1 MSEFSEMQIYQKV
14 KQFMSTGGWHIIGGQ
29 PPSGT
34 DHHPVIE
41 IKDPDNLHKGS
52 KGSLKPDLIAL
63 FENFL
68 YVVELKPSWNATDR
82 EKLLG
87 FLDNQRR
94 IDAFYSEL
102 SARNIRSKE
111 AQLISSLRNKLEVVG
126 ALGYAGSLRP
136 DKALA
141 TFHVIDAGEVRF
153 TPAAPENV

>member
-14 KQFMSTGGWHIIGGQ
+14 KQFMSTRDWHIIGGQ

-41 IKDPDNLHKGS
+41 IKDPSHSNKGS

-63 FENFL
+63 FENHL
-68 YVVELKPSWNATDR
+68 YVVELKPRWNSTDR

-87 FLDNQRR
+87 FLGDPRR
-94 IDAFYSEL
+94 IDALFMEL
-102 SARNIRSKE
+102 SARSIRSKE
-111 AQLISSLRNKLEVVG
+111 SKLVSSLRDKLEVVG
-126 ALGYAGSLRP
+126 ALGYAGSFRS
-136 DKALA
+136 DSALA
-141 TFHVIDAGEVRF
+141 TFHVSDAGDVRF